1 MAYGVLI
8 ESSIQAKDIDALNR
22 SAVGTIAVAGAGL
35 VAVTAPT
42 TQGEDRWTITAPATG
57 ALGSLWMAY
66 NPSAKYITTADG
78 LQLAGVSADPRAYTN
93 PANKSLTIFKPKV
106 GDEIVVT
113 VDAVESASQAAVV
126 AGDFLESKNA
136 QTTFTRIASA
146 TGATAGSTSFRVEY
160 VGTLAFPKAGVGIDY
175 VKTFKAVCVQE

>member
-22 SAVGTIAVAGAGL
+22 SAVGAIAVAGAGL

-42 TQGEDRWTITAPATG
+42 TQGEDRWTITAPVTG
-57 ALGSLWMAY
+57 ALGNLWMAY
-66 NPSAKYITTADG
+66 NPSAKYLTAEG
-78 LQLAGVSADPRAYTN
+78 LTLAGVSADPRVYTN

-113 VDAVESASQAAVV
+113 VDAVESASQASVV
-126 AGDFLESKNA
+126 AGDFLEPKNG